1 MYPIHRVKN
10 EYVQVL
16 KGVEI
21 NRMNQV
27 RNYQK
32 ELDKIIEQ
40 LVQGKRHPVF
50 CCTVVAHPVAAIVW
64 NISDSILKSQYF
76 IIIRIFPWK
85 KNTANVWQN
94 RRD

>member
-32 ELDKIIEQ
+32 ELDKII
-40 LVQGKRHPVF
+40 
-50 CCTVVAHPVAAIVW
+50 
-64 NISDSILKSQYF
+64 
-76 IIIRIFPWK
+76 
-85 KNTANVWQN
+85 
-94 RRD
+94 